1 VTSSPDVTA
10 MFCATLVDEWI
21 RSGVTMA
28 SIAPGS
34 RSTPMALALAA
45 RTEVRIELFHDE
57 RSAAFAALGAG
68 LATGIPAVLLCT
80 SGTAAAHFSAAIIE
94 ADLSGV
100 PMIVVTA
107 DRPPELVDVGAAQT
121 IDQTKMYGDAVRW
134 FHAPG
139 VPNDVSVS
147 TWRSLGARA
156 AAEAL
161 GFSGRPGVA
170 HLNVAFREPLVGVAG
185 PLPVGRAHNAPW
197 HSVVRAHTSSHS
209 PLTAALLE
217 AWQGR
222 NGVLIAGRG
231 CGDPTVVLGLGELL
245 GWPVFADHRSGCAV
259 PQRSIRHFD
268 AVLRHEKF
276 VAAHRPDVIVRIGE
290 LPASK
295 VTGQWIAATGAIVHA
310 VVPVGKWID
319 PDHLAGALIV
329 DSSVLVDMCTVLRDH
344 PRPARRFSDAW
355 EHADS
360 LAASAITSGLN
371 ALQSL
376 TDPAIARAAVRAVPS
391 NGALVVSSSMPVR
404 DVEWFGEARNDI
416 SVFSNRGANG
426 IDGVIAT
433 AIGVACA
440 TGKPTVCLIGDVAF
454 LHDSSS
460 LSALIKRKIE
470 LTIVVPNND
479 GGAIFSFLPQ
489 ATAMDN
495 DRYEQLFGTPHGTD
509 LVALSKAHGLF
520 AESIT
525 SASQITFA
533 PGIRVL
539 VAETQR
545 TPNVAVH
552 HELNALVC
560 AALDTLVS

>member
-1 VTSSPDVTA
+1 
-10 MFCATLVDEWI
+10 
-21 RSGVTMA
+21 MA
-28 SIAPGS
+28 GIAPGS

-45 RTEVRIELFHDE
+45 RPEIRIELFHDE

-68 LATGIPAVLLCT
+68 IATGVPAVLLCT
-80 SGTAAAHFSAAIIE
+80 SGTAAAHFYAAIIE

-107 DRPPELVDVGAAQT
+107 DRPPELVDVGAPQT
-121 IDQTKMYGDAVRW
+121 IDQTKMYGNAVRW

-139 VPNDVSVS
+139 VPDDVSIAS
-147 TWRSLGARA
+147 WRSLGARA
-156 AAEAL
+156 AAEAM
-161 GFSGRPGVA
+161 GFAGRPGVA
-170 HLNVAFREPLVGVAG
+170 HLNLAFREPLIGVAG
-185 PLPVGRAHNAPW
+185 SLPAGRNHNAPW
-197 HSVVRAHTSSHS
+197 HSVVRAHTSSHPS
-209 PLTAALLE
+209 LTAALQE
-217 AWQGR
+217 AWHGR

-231 CGDPTVVLGLGELL
+231 SGNPEVVLELGELL
-245 GWPVFADHRSGCAV
+245 GWPVFAEHRSGCAV
-259 PQRSIRHFD
+259 PQRSVRYFD
-268 AVLRHEKF
+268 AVLRHDGF

-295 VTGQWIAATGAIVHA
+295 VTSQWIGASGATIHA
-310 VVPVGKWID
+310 VVPAGKWID
-319 PDHLAGALIV
+319 PDHSAGALIV
-329 DSSVLVDMCTVLRDH
+329 DSTILVDMCTALRDL
-344 PRPARRFSDAW
+344 PRPTRRFSDDW
-355 EHADS
+355 ERADVAAGLAIVASMDALPS
-360 LAASAITSGLN
+360 LS
-371 ALQSL
+371 
-376 TDPAIARAAVRAVPS
+376 DPAIARAVVQAVPS

-440 TGKPTVCLIGDVAF
+440 TNKPTICLIGDVAF

-460 LSALIKRKIE
+460 LSALINRRID

-509 LVALSKAHGLF
+509 LVALSAAHGLA
-520 AESIT
+520 AEIVT
-525 SASQITFA
+525 SSSQISYA

-545 TPNVAVH
+545 TPNVAIH
-552 HELNALVC
+552 QQLNAAVC
-560 AALDTLVS
+560 AALDTLVL